1 MIADSHC
8 HAWRRWPYDARV
20 PDPGHRGSVE
30 ALLYEMD
37 VNGVDRA
44 AVVCARIG
52 ADVGPDFANDDN
64 NDYVAAAARRHP
76 DRLVAVADVDST
88 WRPEHHRPGAAG
100 RLRDAA
106 DRYELTAFTHYVHDE
121 NDGWFRTDDGQEFF
135 TTAAELGLAAS
146 LALWPAWFADLRA
159 VAVANPGLPLLVHHL
174 GMVRLDTPHFDA
186 ELAALLDLADL
197 PNVYVKVSGFH
208 YVSTPAWGM
217 PYTAAREQ
225 LLRPIAEAFGAERLT
240 WGSDFPAARQHLTYT
255 QSLAVV
261 RDHTPWWSA
270 DERALVLGGTLDR
283 LLGGRRP

>member
-20 PDPGHRGSVE
+20 PDPDHRGSVD
-30 ALLYEMD
+30 ALLYELD
-37 VNGVDRA
+37 ANGVDRA

-64 NDYVAAAARRHP
+64 NDYVATAVRRHP
-76 DRLVAVADVDST
+76 DRLTLVADVDGS

-106 DRYELTAFTHYVHDE
+106 GRYGLTAFTHYVRDE
-121 NDGWFRTDDGQEFF
+121 NDGWFRTDDGREFF
-135 TTAAELGLAAS
+135 ATAADLGLVAS
-146 LALWPAWFADLRA
+146 LSLSPAWFADLRT
-159 VAVANPGLPLLVHHL
+159 VAAANPTLPLLLHHQ
-174 GMVRLDTPHFDA
+174 GMVRLDAPRFDA
-186 ELAALLDLADL
+186 ELADLLGLAEL

-208 YVSTPAWGM
+208 YVSSPPWDV
-217 PYTAAREQ
+217 PYTEARTR
-225 LLRPIAEAFGAERLT
+225 LLRPIATAFGAGRLA
-240 WGSDFPAARQHLTYT
+240 WGSDFPAARPHVTYA

-270 DERALVLGGTLDR
+270 GERALVLGGTLDR
-283 LLGGRRP
+283 LLGGSRP